1 MRNAA
6 RRTLSYSTFN
16 PHGGIMRFKTV
27 FVALVV
33 LGLFAVQG
41 FAGEKFQIDVSHS
54 NVAFTVR
61 HMGIAKVNG
70 EFKKFSGAIV
80 YDDKDIS
87 KSSVNVVIH
96 TASIDT
102 ENENRDN
109 HLRSEDFFNVAKDS
123 LITFSSKKVE
133 KKGDGYVAIG
143 DFTLRGVTKEIALPF
158 TILGTMK
165 DQKGET
171 RMGVEAKTTI
181 NRFDYGV
188 KWDRTFEPGNLVV
201 GKDVDIT
208 LNIEAKAPKAEAAN

>member
-1 MRNAA
+1 MR
-6 RRTLSYSTFN
+6 LKGF
-16 PHGGIMRFKTV
+16 ILM
-27 FVALVV
+27 
-33 LGLFAVQG
+33 LFALSLSLVPG
-41 FAGEKFQIDVSHS
+41 YAGEKFDIDPSHS
-54 NVAFTVR
+54 NVTFTVR

-80 YDDKDIS
+80 YDDKDIT

-123 LITFSSKKVE
+123 LITFASKKIE
-133 KKGDGYVAIG
+133 KKGEGYVAIG
-143 DFTLRGVTKEIALPF
+143 DLTLRGVTKEVALPF

-165 DQKGET
+165 DQRGDT
-171 RMGVEAKTTI
+171 RLGVEAKTTI
-181 NRFDYGV
+181 NRFDSGV

-208 LNIEAKAPKAEAAN
+208 LNIEAKAPKAPEASK

>member
-1 MRNAA
+1 
-6 RRTLSYSTFN
+6 
-16 PHGGIMRFKTV
+16 MRFKT
-27 FVALVV
+27 FLVSMFV
-33 LGLFAVQG
+33 LGLFIVPG
-41 FAGEKFQIDVSHS
+41 FAGEKFQIDPTHS
-54 NVAFTVR
+54 NISFTVR
-61 HMGIAKVNG
+61 HMAIAKVNG
-70 EFKKFSGAIV
+70 EFKKYSGTIV
-80 YDDKDIS
+80 YDDKDIT

-123 LITFSSKKVE
+123 VITFVSKRIE

-143 DFTLRGVTKEIALPF
+143 DLTLRGVTKEVALAF
-158 TILGTMK
+158 TIFGTVK
-165 DQKGET
+165 DQGGDT
-171 RMGVEAKTTI
+171 RLGVEAKTTI

-208 LNIEAKAPKAEAAN
+208 LNIEAKTPKAQ

>member
-1 MRNAA
+1 M
-6 RRTLSYSTFN
+6 F
-16 PHGGIMRFKTV
+16 
-27 FVALVV
+27 V
-33 LGLFAVQG
+33 LGLFIVPG
-41 FAGEKFQIDVSHS
+41 FAGEKFQIDPTHS
-54 NVAFTVR
+54 NISFTVR
-61 HMGIAKVNG
+61 HMAIAKVNG
-70 EFKKFSGAIV
+70 EFKKYSGTIV
-80 YDDKDIS
+80 YDDKDIT

-123 LITFSSKKVE
+123 VITFVSKRIE

-143 DFTLRGVTKEIALPF
+143 DLTLRGVTKEVALAF
-158 TILGTMK
+158 TIFGTVK
-165 DQKGET
+165 DQGGDT
-171 RMGVEAKTTI
+171 RLGVEAKTTI

-208 LNIEAKAPKAEAAN
+208 LNIEAKTPKAQ